1 VHAVLVFIDCA
12 TNSTW
17 TPKNLSRE
25 VVGQQALGNR
35 EVQEQRFDQAAISRE
50 ERLQSR
56 VAISDWNEQWE
67 TRGENRNELS
77 LQRGDRSE
85 RRNAAK
91 ESNVPPPKRTRKK
104 PRNEY
109 IWILKCMQNN
119 TKKTFFAKKN
129 PRI

>member
-1 VHAVLVFIDCA
+1 MYRNITCACSACVHSNYIDCA

-35 EVQEQRFDQAAISRE
+35 EVQKQRFDQAAISRE

-77 LQRGDRSE
+77 LQRGDRSK

-109 IWILKCMQNN
+109 IWILKCMRNN
-119 TKKTFFAKKN
+119 T
-129 PRI
+129 

>member
-1 VHAVLVFIDCA
+1 MSNTLDQECIMYRNITCACSACFHSNYIDCA

-17 TPKNLSRE
+17 TPKSRE

-35 EVQEQRFDQAAISRE
+35 EVKKQRFDQAAISRE

-56 VAISDWNEQWE
+56 VAISDWNEHWE

-91 ESNVPPPKRTRKK
+91 ESDVPPPKRTRQK
-104 PRNEY
+104 PRNE
-109 IWILKCMQNN
+109 
-119 TKKTFFAKKN
+119 
-129 PRI
+129 